1 MLINS
6 LSGALVYCRFIA
18 HWKLVSNI
26 VNNNEMIL
34 KNSSPSPSS
43 WSEPGCEVFWGGCFL
58 WKKWQKSVNL
68 WDMMWPVWFRTLL
81 LLLLLLLPDQ
91 NLDVDHE
98 VLSESRQ
105 LAACQQLLARLWL
118 PSTTIIISL
127 FNGQLI
133 TLQQQPFICCLHYI
147 LTVCPDRCVG
157 LNPGQRN
164 LAAAARWLLIFLK
177 AWENKLPVREGCHG
191 VSELTQQSDCSRH
204 CF

>member
-1 MLINS
+1 
-6 LSGALVYCRFIA
+6 
-18 HWKLVSNI
+18 
-26 VNNNEMIL
+26 
-34 KNSSPSPSS
+34 
-43 WSEPGCEVFWGGCFL
+43 
-58 WKKWQKSVNL
+58 
-68 WDMMWPVWFRTLL
+68 MWPVCDSGLFLFFFFFSFSFSFSFFFFFFFSFSFFFFFSFL
-81 LLLLLLLPDQ
+81 PPDQ
-91 NLDVDHE
+91 NLDVDDE

-105 LAACQQLLARLWL
+105 LAVCQQLLARLWL

-164 LAAAARWLLIFLK
+164 LAATARWLLIFLK